1 MQARARFMLAVVV
14 LFLLMTGP
22 FLLTALIVWVETE
35 GEARDLLLK
44 VLSPHLTLGTLL
56 TAMGFAAGVGV
67 VRVLFRQYVQ
77 GLLRMSENLR
87 LMLGANRG
95 FRVHPEGPP
104 EVQQLAVA
112 TNELASQRDVL
123 LQDVEAQI
131 GRAKASVE
139 LEKDRLAALMSELT
153 QSVVVCNLDGRVLL
167 YNNRARAQFRAL
179 SDAPGVA
186 GGGELIGLGRSI
198 YGVFERNL
206 IAHAL
211 DTIQQRL
218 RRGAAQAQANFVT
231 TTRAGQ
237 LLRVQMA
244 PVLSLAAP
252 ALVAAES
259 TAVAAGSVTGVQQN
273 AAAEG
278 DGAGNAGGGASPAAP
293 EVAAAAV
300 TSERTLTGFILM
312 LDNITRNF
320 ETESRR
326 DQMLHN
332 LTEGNRASL
341 ANVRAAADMLE
352 FEDLTDE
359 MRTRFRKVVRDEV
372 QAMSQRLDHTA
383 NEFADSLK
391 ARWPLEEMLGA
402 DLIAAAQ
409 RRIEARIGLPT
420 KLEEVDESLW
430 VKVDSF
436 SLIQAIT
443 YLASRLSDEFE
454 VREVRFRLSAAGRLV
469 HLDLIWSGQA
479 MSTETV
485 MSWELEPMKIED
497 ESSPLTVRDVV
508 DRHDG
513 EMWLEREKVR
523 HRAFFRIL
531 LPAATPQEQAEAETY
546 LRGESRPEYYDF
558 DLFAWSEKSH
568 ELDDRLL
575 SELSYT
581 VFDTETTGLN
591 PSQGD
596 EIIQVGAT
604 RILNG
609 KLLRAES
616 FEQLV
621 DPERPLAPESA
632 KIHGI
637 TSEML
642 RGQPTIDKVLPAFHA
657 FAADTV
663 LIAHNAAFDMRFLQ
677 LKEEQTGLRFDH
689 PVIDT
694 LLLSAVV
701 HPNQES
707 HRLEAIAERL
717 GLTIVGR
724 HTALGDAIVTAE
736 VFLKLIPLLAE
747 KGIRTLR
754 DAREAA
760 EKTYYA
766 RVKY

>member
-1 MQARARFMLAVVV
+1 MSARLRFGLAIVV
-14 LFLLMTGP
+14 LGLLMTGP
-22 FLLTALIVWVETE
+22 FIFTALIVWFETQAE
-35 GEARDLLLK
+35 GREQLLA
-44 VLSPHLTLGTLL
+44 VLVPHLGVGAML
-56 TAMGFAAGVGV
+56 TAVGFAAGVGV
-67 VRVLFRQYVQ
+67 LRVLFRQYVQ
-77 GLLRMSENLR
+77 GLLRMAENLR

-95 FRVHPEGPP
+95 FRIQLEGPP
-104 EVQQLAVA
+104 EVQMLAGA
-112 TNELASQRDVL
+112 GNELASQRDALVG
-123 LQDVEAQI
+123 DVEAQI
-131 GRAKASVE
+131 ARAKDSVE
-139 LEKDRLAALMSELT
+139 QEKNRLAALMAELT
-153 QSVVVCNLDGRVLL
+153 QSVVVCNLDGRILL
-167 YNNRARAQFRAL
+167 YNNRARLQFRAM

-198 YGVFERNL
+198 YAVFERNL

-211 DTIQQRL
+211 ETIQQRL
-218 RRGAAQAQANFVT
+218 KRGVAQPQANFVT

-244 PVLSLAAP
+244 PVLSVVKSTP
-252 ALVAAES
+252 ES
-259 TAVAAGSVTGVQQN
+259 TSESAPVPKPATETEVDHEQHSAAQAQPV
-273 AAAEG
+273 
-278 DGAGNAGGGASPAAP
+278 GAD
-293 EVAAAAV
+293 
-300 TSERTLTGFILM
+300 RTQTGFILM

-332 LTEGNRASL
+332 LTEGNRAAL
-341 ANVRAAADMLE
+341 ANVRAAAEMLE
-352 FEDLTDE
+352 YDDLPDD
-359 MRTRFRKVVRDEV
+359 MRVRFRRVIKDEV
-372 QAMSQRLDHTA
+372 QGMSKRLNETA
-383 NEFADSLK
+383 DEFADSLK
-391 ARWPLEEMLGA
+391 VRWPLEEMLGA
-402 DLIAAAQ
+402 DLVAAVQ
-409 RRIEARIGLPT
+409 RRIEQRLGLRT
-420 KLEEVDESLW
+420 KLEEIDESLW

-436 SLIQAIT
+436 SLVQALT
-443 YLASRLSDEFE
+443 YLATRLSDEFE
-454 VREVRFRLSAAGRLV
+454 VRELRFRLSAVGRLV

-485 MSWELEPMKIED
+485 MSWELEPMKFGD
-497 ESSPLTVRDVV
+497 ESSPLNVRDVI
-508 DRHDG
+508 DRHSG

-531 LPAATPQEQAEAETY
+531 LPAAVPQDQAEAELF

-558 DLFAWSEKSH
+558 DLFAWSERSH
-568 ELDDRLL
+568 GIEDRPLTELTF
-575 SELSYT
+575 T

-596 EIIQVGAT
+596 EIIQIGAT

-609 KLLRAES
+609 KLLRNES
-616 FEQLV
+616 FEQLI
-621 DPERPLAPESA
+621 DPRRPLGAESA

-637 TSEML
+637 TEDML
-642 RGQPTIDKVLPAFHA
+642 KGQPTIGSVLPAFHA
-657 FAADTV
+657 FATDTV

-677 LKEEQTGLRFDH
+677 LKEEETGLRFDN

-736 VFLKLIPLLAE
+736 VFLKLVPLLAE
-747 KGIRTLR
+747 KGIHTLH

-766 RVKY
+766 RIKY

>member
-1 MQARARFMLAVVV
+1 MQARTRFALAVIV

-22 FLLTALIVWVETE
+22 FLLTALIVWVETQ
-35 GEARDLLLK
+35 GEARALLLQ
-44 VLSPHLTLGTLL
+44 VLAPHLTLGTLL

-77 GLLRMSENLR
+77 GLLRMSEHLR

-95 FRVHPEGPP
+95 FRVQPEGPP
-104 EVQQLAVA
+104 EVRQLALT
-112 TNELASQRDVL
+112 TNELASQRDAL
-123 LQDVEAQI
+123 MQDVEAQI
-131 GRAKASVE
+131 ERAKASVE

-244 PVLSLAAP
+244 PVLS
-252 ALVAAES
+252 VAATVS
-259 TAVAAGSVTGVQQN
+259 RVVDTDDAALPGAD
-273 AAAEG
+273 AAA
-278 DGAGNAGGGASPAAP
+278 DAGGEAGEGHGCAS
-293 EVAAAAV
+293 AAA
-300 TSERTLTGFILM
+300 SGRTLTGFILM

-320 ETESRR
+320 ENESRR

-352 FEDLTDE
+352 FEDLTEDL
-359 MRTRFRKVVRDEV
+359 RTRFRKVVRDEV
-372 QAMSQRLDHTA
+372 QAMSQRLDSTA
-383 NEFADSLK
+383 TEFADSLK

-409 RRIEARIGLPT
+409 RRIETRIGLPT

-430 VKVDSF
+430 IKVDSF

-485 MSWELEPMKIED
+485 MSWELEPMKVED

-531 LPAATPQEQAEAETY
+531 LPAATPQEQAEADTY

-575 SELSYT
+575 SELTYT

-596 EIIQVGAT
+596 EIIQIGAT

-609 KLLRAES
+609 KLLRSES

-677 LKEEQTGLRFDH
+677 LKEAQTGLRFDQ

-694 LLLSAVV
+694 LLLSAVI

-736 VFLKLIPLLAE
+736 VFLKLVPLLAE
-747 KGIRTLR
+747 KGIRSLR
-754 DAREAA
+754 QAREAA
-760 EKTYYA
+760 EQSYYA

>member
-35 GEARDLLLK
+35 GEARDLLVR

-95 FRVHPEGPP
+95 FRVQPEGPP
-104 EVQQLAVA
+104 EVQRLALA
-112 TNELASQRDVL
+112 TNELASQRDAL

-131 GRAKASVE
+131 ARAKASVE

-179 SDAPGVA
+179 SEAPGVA

-218 RRGAAQAQANFVT
+218 RRGATQAQANFVT

-252 ALVAAES
+252 ALAAAAES
-259 TAVAAGSVTGVQQN
+259 EVVGEAVGGEGAAPQGEADAAGPAGESPP
-273 AAAEG
+273 AAAE
-278 DGAGNAGGGASPAAP
+278 
-293 EVAAAAV
+293 AAAAAPA
-300 TSERTLTGFILM
+300 SERTLTGFILM

-332 LTEGNRASL
+332 LTEGSRASL

-352 FEDLTDE
+352 FEDLPDE

-372 QAMSQRLDHTA
+372 QSMSQRLDQTA

-485 MSWELEPMKIED
+485 MSWELEPMKVED
-497 ESSPLTVRDVV
+497 ESSPLTVRDVI

-596 EIIQVGAT
+596 EIIQIGAT

-621 DPERPLAPESA
+621 DPERPLAAESA

-657 FAADTV
+657 FSADTV

-766 RVKY
+766 RIKY

>member
-1 MQARARFMLAVVV
+1 MSARARFILAVIV

-35 GEARDLLLK
+35 GEGRGLLVS
-44 VLSPHLTLGTLL
+44 VLAPHLGLGTML
-56 TAMGFAAGVGV
+56 TALGFAAGVGV
-67 VRVLFRQYVQ
+67 VRLLFRQYVQ
-77 GLLRMSENLR
+77 GLLRMSEHLR

-95 FRVHPEGPP
+95 FRVQLEGPP
-104 EVQQLAVA
+104 EVQALATAANQLAC
-112 TNELASQRDVL
+112 QRDEL
-123 LQDVEAQI
+123 MCDVEAQI
-131 GRAKASVE
+131 ARAKESVE
-139 LEKDRLAALMSELT
+139 LEKNRLATLMSELT

-167 YNNRARAQFRAL
+167 YNNRARMQFRAL
-179 SDAPGVA
+179 SEAPGVA

-218 RRGAAQAQANFVT
+218 RRGVTQPQANFVT

-244 PVLSLAAP
+244 PVLM
-252 ALVAAES
+252 VAARGEGGEKGERGERGDGS
-259 TAVAAGSVTGVQQN
+259 EDAAGAAEAVP
-273 AAAEG
+273 AAA
-278 DGAGNAGGGASPAAP
+278 
-293 EVAAAAV
+293 
-300 TSERTLTGFILM
+300 SERTVTGFILM

-352 FEDLTDE
+352 FEDLTDD

-372 QAMSQRLDHTA
+372 QAMSQRLDQTA

-402 DLIAAAQ
+402 DLIAAVQ
-409 RRIEARIGLPT
+409 RCIEARIGLPT
-420 KLEEVDESLW
+420 KLEEIDESLW

-436 SLIQAIT
+436 SLMQAIT

-454 VREVRFRLSAAGRLV
+454 VREVRFRLTAAGRLV

-485 MSWELEPMKIED
+485 MSWELEAMRIEG
-497 ESSPLTVRDVV
+497 ESSPLTVRDVI

-531 LPAATPQEQAEAETY
+531 LPAATPQEQAEPDTY

-568 ELDDRLL
+568 GLEDRLL
-575 SELSYT
+575 SELTYT

-596 EIIQVGAT
+596 EIIQIGAT

-609 KLLRAES
+609 KLLRSES

-621 DPERPLAPESA
+621 DPQRPLAPESA

-637 TSEML
+637 TCEML

-677 LKEEQTGLRFDH
+677 LKEAETGLRFDQ

-694 LLLSAVV
+694 LLLSAVI

-736 VFLKLIPLLAE
+736 VFLKLVPLLAE

-760 EKTYYA
+760 EKSYYA
-766 RVKY
+766 RIKY

>member
-1 MQARARFMLAVVV
+1 MSARARFILAVIV

-22 FLLTALIVWVETE
+22 FLLTALIVWSETE
-35 GEARDLLLK
+35 GESRELLIN
-44 VLSPHLTLGTLL
+44 VLAPHLGLGTML
-56 TAMGFAAGVGV
+56 TAAGFGAGVGV

-77 GLLRMSENLR
+77 GLLRMSENVR

-95 FRVHPEGPP
+95 FRVQAEGPP
-104 EVQQLAVA
+104 EVQAVA
-112 TNELASQRDVL
+112 LGLNELASQRDEL
-123 LQDVEAQI
+123 MCDVAAQI
-131 GRAKASVE
+131 ARAKESVE
-139 LEKDRLAALMSELT
+139 LEKNRLAALMSELT

-167 YNNRARAQFRAL
+167 YNNRARMQFRAL

-211 DTIQQRL
+211 DTVQQRL
-218 RRGAAQAQANFVT
+218 RRGVAQPQANFVT

-244 PVLSLAAP
+244 PVLSVVGAPEPAAG
-252 ALVAAES
+252 AED
-259 TAVAAGSVTGVQQN
+259 AVAADE
-273 AAAEG
+273 A
-278 DGAGNAGGGASPAAP
+278 PARVYA
-293 EVAAAAV
+293 
-300 TSERTLTGFILM
+300 ERTVTGFILM

-326 DQMLHN
+326 DQLLHN

-352 FEDLTDE
+352 FEDLTDD
-359 MRTRFRKVVRDEV
+359 MRKRFRKVVRDEV

-391 ARWPLEEMLGA
+391 ARWQLEEMLGA
-402 DLIAAAQ
+402 DLIAAVQ

-430 VKVDSF
+430 IKVDSF
-436 SLIQAIT
+436 SLMQAIT

-454 VREVRFRLSAAGRLV
+454 VREVRFRLTAAGRLV

-485 MSWELEPMKIED
+485 MSWELEPMRVDD
-497 ESSPLTVRDVV
+497 ESSPLTVRDVI

-531 LPAATPQEQAEAETY
+531 LPAAVPQEQAEPDTY

-568 ELDDRLL
+568 GLEDRLL
-575 SELSYT
+575 SELT
-581 VFDTETTGLN
+581 FTAFDTETTGLN

-596 EIIQVGAT
+596 EIIQIGAT

-609 KLLRAES
+609 KLLRSES

-621 DPERPLAPESA
+621 DPQRPLAPESA

-637 TSEML
+637 TTEML

-677 LKEEQTGLRFDH
+677 LKEEETGLRFDQ

-694 LLLSAVV
+694 LLLSAVI

-736 VFLKLIPLLAE
+736 VFLKLVPLLAE

-754 DAREAA
+754 EAREAA

-766 RVKY
+766 RIKY

>member
-1 MQARARFMLAVVV
+1 MQARTRFMLAVVV

-22 FLLTALIVWVETE
+22 FLLTALIVWVETA
-35 GEARDLLLK
+35 GEAREMLVK

-95 FRVHPEGPP
+95 FRVQPEGPP

-112 TNELASQRDVL
+112 ANELASQRDAL
-123 LQDVEAQI
+123 LEDVEAQI
-131 GRAKASVE
+131 ARAKASVE

-179 SDAPGVA
+179 SEAPGVA

-218 RRGAAQAQANFVT
+218 RRGATQAQANFVT

-252 ALVAAES
+252 ALA
-259 TAVAAGSVTGVQQN
+259 

-278 DGAGNAGGGASPAAP
+278 GQGAEQGDAGVVGAADETLPAT
-293 EVAAAAV
+293 AAAAAAEGAP
-300 TSERTLTGFILM
+300 ERTLTGFILM

-332 LTEGNRASL
+332 LTEGSRASL

-352 FEDLTDE
+352 FEDLPDE

-372 QAMSQRLDHTA
+372 QSMSQRLDQTA

-391 ARWPLEEMLGA
+391 ARWPLEEMFGA

-420 KLEEVDESLW
+420 KLEEVDETLW

-443 YLASRLSDEFE
+443 YLASRLSDECE
-454 VREVRFRLSAAGRLV
+454 VREVRFRLTAAGRLV

-497 ESSPLTVRDVV
+497 ESSPLTVRDVI

-568 ELDDRLL
+568 ALDDRLL

-596 EIIQVGAT
+596 EIIQIGAT

-657 FAADTV
+657 FSADTV

-717 GLTIVGR
+717 GLTIIGR

-766 RVKY
+766 RIKY

>member
-1 MQARARFMLAVVV
+1 MLAVIV

-35 GEARDLLLK
+35 GEARELLVK

-95 FRVHPEGPP
+95 FRVQPEGPP

-112 TNELASQRDVL
+112 TNELASQRDAL
-123 LQDVEAQI
+123 MQDVEAQI

-218 RRGAAQAQANFVT
+218 RRGATQAQANFVT

-252 ALVAAES
+252 ALAAAAES
-259 TAVAAGSVTGVQQN
+259 EVVGEAVGGEDAAPQGATDAVGPAGEMTP
-273 AAAEG
+273 AAAET
-278 DGAGNAGGGASPAAP
+278 
-293 EVAAAAV
+293 AAAAPA
-300 TSERTLTGFILM
+300 SERTLTGFILM

-332 LTEGNRASL
+332 LTEGSRASL

-352 FEDLTDE
+352 FEDLPEE

-372 QAMSQRLDHTA
+372 QSMSQRLDQTA

-402 DLIAAAQ
+402 DLVAAAQ

-430 VKVDSF
+430 MKVDSF

-454 VREVRFRLSAAGRLV
+454 VREVRFRLTAAGRLV

-497 ESSPLTVRDVV
+497 ESSPLTVRDVI

-596 EIIQVGAT
+596 EIIQIGAT

-642 RGQPTIDKVLPAFHA
+642 RGQPTIDRVLPAFHA
-657 FAADTV
+657 FSADTV

-747 KGIRTLR
+747 KGVRTLR

-766 RVKY
+766 RIKY

>member
-1 MQARARFMLAVVV
+1 MSARARFILAVIV

-22 FLLTALIVWVETE
+22 FLLTALIVWAETE
-35 GEARDLLLK
+35 GESRQILLDTLA
-44 VLSPHLTLGTLL
+44 PHLGLGTML
-56 TAMGFAAGVGV
+56 TALGFAAGIGV
-67 VRVLFRQYVQ
+67 VRTLFRQYVQ

-95 FRVHPEGPP
+95 FRVQPEGPP
-104 EVQQLAVA
+104 EVQSLALA
-112 TNELASQRDVL
+112 MNELASQRDEL
-123 LQDVEAQI
+123 MCDVAAQI
-131 GRAKASVE
+131 GRAKESVE
-139 LEKDRLAALMSELT
+139 LEKNRLATLMSELT

-167 YNNRARAQFRAL
+167 YNNRARTQFRAL

-218 RRGAAQAQANFVT
+218 RRGVAQPQANFVT

-244 PVLSLAAP
+244 PVLSVAPVAEKAA
-252 ALVAAES
+252 AGEGEAAE
-259 TAVAAGSVTGVQQN
+259 VASA
-273 AAAEG
+273 
-278 DGAGNAGGGASPAAP
+278 AAP
-293 EVAAAAV
+293 E
-300 TSERTLTGFILM
+300 RTVTGFILM

-326 DQMLHN
+326 DQLLHN

-352 FEDLTDE
+352 FEDLTDD

-391 ARWPLEEMLGA
+391 ARWQLEEMLGA
-402 DLIAAAQ
+402 DLIAAVQ

-430 VKVDSF
+430 LKVDSF
-436 SLIQAIT
+436 SLMQAIT

-454 VREVRFRLSAAGRLV
+454 VREVRFQLTAAGRLV

-485 MSWELEPMKIED
+485 MSWELEPMKVED
-497 ESSPLTVRDVV
+497 ESSPLTVRDVI

-531 LPAATPQEQAEAETY
+531 LPAATPQEQAEPDTY

-558 DLFAWSEKSH
+558 DLFAWSDKSH
-568 ELDDRLL
+568 GLEDRLL
-575 SELSYT
+575 SELTFT

-596 EIIQVGAT
+596 EIIQIGAT
-604 RILNG
+604 RIVNG
-609 KLLRAES
+609 KLLRSES

-621 DPERPLAPESA
+621 DPQRPLAPESA

-677 LKEEQTGLRFDH
+677 LKEEETGLRFDH
-689 PVIDT
+689 PVLDT
-694 LLLSAVV
+694 LLLSAVI

-736 VFLKLIPLLAE
+736 VFLKLVPLLAD

-754 DAREAA
+754 EAREAA
-760 EKTYYA
+760 EQSYYA
-766 RVKY
+766 RIKY

>member
-1 MQARARFMLAVVV
+1 V
-14 LFLLMTGP
+14 
-22 FLLTALIVWVETE
+22 
-35 GEARDLLLK
+35 
-44 VLSPHLTLGTLL
+44 
-56 TAMGFAAGVGV
+56 
-67 VRVLFRQYVQ
+67 
-77 GLLRMSENLR
+77 
-87 LMLGANRG
+87 
-95 FRVHPEGPP
+95 
-104 EVQQLAVA
+104 
-112 TNELASQRDVL
+112 
-123 LQDVEAQI
+123 
-131 GRAKASVE
+131 
-139 LEKDRLAALMSELT
+139 
-153 QSVVVCNLDGRVLL
+153 
-167 YNNRARAQFRAL
+167 
-179 SDAPGVA
+179 
-186 GGGELIGLGRSI
+186 GGED
-198 YGVFERNL
+198 
-206 IAHAL
+206 AAP
-211 DTIQQRL
+211 Q
-218 RRGAAQAQANFVT
+218 GATDAVGP
-231 TTRAGQ
+231 AGE
-237 LLRVQMA
+237 MTPA
-244 PVLSLAAP
+244 AAETAAAAP
-252 ALVAAES
+252 A
-259 TAVAAGSVTGVQQN
+259 
-273 AAAEG
+273 
-278 DGAGNAGGGASPAAP
+278 
-293 EVAAAAV
+293 
-300 TSERTLTGFILM
+300 SERTLTGFILM

-332 LTEGNRASL
+332 LTEGSRASL

-352 FEDLTDE
+352 FEDLPEE

-372 QAMSQRLDHTA
+372 QSMSQRLDQTA

-402 DLIAAAQ
+402 DLVAAAQ

-430 VKVDSF
+430 MKVDSF

-454 VREVRFRLSAAGRLV
+454 VREVRFRLTAAGRLV

-497 ESSPLTVRDVV
+497 ESSPLTVRDVI

-596 EIIQVGAT
+596 EIIQIGAT

-642 RGQPTIDKVLPAFHA
+642 RGQPTIDRVLPAFHA
-657 FAADTV
+657 FSADTV

-747 KGIRTLR
+747 KGVRTLR

-766 RVKY
+766 RIKY

>member
-1 MQARARFMLAVVV
+1 MSARARFILAVIV

-22 FLLTALIVWVETE
+22 FLLTALIVWAETE
-35 GEARDLLLK
+35 GESRQILLDTLA
-44 VLSPHLTLGTLL
+44 PHLGLGTML
-56 TAMGFAAGVGV
+56 TALGFAAGIGV
-67 VRVLFRQYVQ
+67 VRTLFRQYVQ

-95 FRVHPEGPP
+95 FRVQPEGPP
-104 EVQQLAVA
+104 EVQSLALA
-112 TNELASQRDVL
+112 MNELASQRDEL
-123 LQDVEAQI
+123 MCDVAAQI
-131 GRAKASVE
+131 GRAKESVE
-139 LEKDRLAALMSELT
+139 LEKNRLATLMSELT

-167 YNNRARAQFRAL
+167 YNNRARTQFRAL

-218 RRGAAQAQANFVT
+218 RRGVAQPQANFVT

-244 PVLSLAAP
+244 PVLSVAPVAEKAA
-252 ALVAAES
+252 AGEGEAAE
-259 TAVAAGSVTGVQQN
+259 VASA
-273 AAAEG
+273 
-278 DGAGNAGGGASPAAP
+278 AAP
-293 EVAAAAV
+293 E
-300 TSERTLTGFILM
+300 RTVTGFILM

-326 DQMLHN
+326 DQLLHN

-352 FEDLTDE
+352 FEDLTDD

-391 ARWPLEEMLGA
+391 ARWQLEEMLGA
-402 DLIAAAQ
+402 DLIAAVQ

-430 VKVDSF
+430 LKVDSF
-436 SLIQAIT
+436 SLMQAIT

-485 MSWELEPMKIED
+485 MSWELEAMKVED
-497 ESSPLTVRDVV
+497 ESSPLTVRDVI

-531 LPAATPQEQAEAETY
+531 LPAATPQEQAEPDTY

-568 ELDDRLL
+568 GLEDRLL
-575 SELSYT
+575 SELTFT

-596 EIIQVGAT
+596 EIIQIGAT
-604 RILNG
+604 RIVNG
-609 KLLRAES
+609 KLLRSES

-621 DPERPLAPESA
+621 DPQRPLAPESA

-677 LKEEQTGLRFDH
+677 LKEEETGLRFDH
-689 PVIDT
+689 PVLDT
-694 LLLSAVV
+694 LLLSA
-701 HPNQES
+701 
-707 HRLEAIAERL
+707 
-717 GLTIVGR
+717 
-724 HTALGDAIVTAE
+724 
-736 VFLKLIPLLAE
+736 
-747 KGIRTLR
+747 
-754 DAREAA
+754 
-760 EKTYYA
+760 
-766 RVKY
+766 

>member
-1 MQARARFMLAVVV
+1 MRARTRFAIAVIV

-22 FLLTALIVWVETE
+22 FLLTALIVWVETK
-35 GEARDLLLK
+35 GEARDLLLQ
-44 VLSPHLTLGTLL
+44 VLAPHLTLGTLL

-77 GLLRMSENLR
+77 GLLRMSEHLR

-95 FRVHPEGPP
+95 FRVQPEGPP
-104 EVQQLAVA
+104 EVRQLALT
-112 TNELASQRDVL
+112 TNELASQRDAL
-123 LQDVEAQI
+123 MQDVEAQI

-179 SDAPGVA
+179 SATPGVA

-244 PVLSLAAP
+244 PVLS
-252 ALVAAES
+252 VAATVS
-259 TAVAAGSVTGVQQN
+259 GAADAV
-273 AAAEG
+273 EG
-278 DGAGNAGGGASPAAP
+278 ALPVEGATVGGEGGAGEGRVGVGAVS
-293 EVAAAAV
+293 
-300 TSERTLTGFILM
+300 SGRTLTGFILM

-320 ETESRR
+320 ENESRR
-326 DQMLHN
+326 DQLLHN
-332 LTEGNRASL
+332 LTEGNRAAL

-352 FEDLTDE
+352 FEDLTDD

-383 NEFADSLK
+383 TEFADSLK

-409 RRIEARIGLPT
+409 RRIETRIGLPT

-430 VKVDSF
+430 IKVDSF

-485 MSWELEPMKIED
+485 MSWELEPMKVED
-497 ESSPLTVRDVV
+497 ESSPLTVRDVI

-575 SELSYT
+575 SELTYT

-596 EIIQVGAT
+596 EIIQIGAT

-609 KLLRAES
+609 KLLRSES

-621 DPERPLAPESA
+621 DPERPLAVESA

-677 LKEEQTGLRFDH
+677 LKEEQTGLRFDQ

-694 LLLSAVV
+694 LLLSAVI

-736 VFLKLIPLLAE
+736 VFLKLVPLLAE

-754 DAREAA
+754 QAREAA
-760 EKTYYA
+760 EQTYYA